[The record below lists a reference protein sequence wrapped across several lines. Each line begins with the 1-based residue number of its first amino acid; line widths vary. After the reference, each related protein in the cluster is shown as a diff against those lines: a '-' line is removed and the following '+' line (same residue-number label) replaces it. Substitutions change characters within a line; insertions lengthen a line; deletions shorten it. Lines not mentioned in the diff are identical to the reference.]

1 MNAKEKAYAEG
12 LDELSRASYEAAMAR
27 AEEEAATTGRY
38 TLDDDPRE
46 TYPNHATADFAA
58 SLKVAR
64 DRRSVVIYRDGNP
77 VGMRRY

>member
-12 LDELSRASYEAAMAR
+12 LDEISRARYEAAMAK
-27 AEEEAATTGRY
+27 AEEAAASGRY

-46 TYPNHATADFAA
+46 TFPNHATADFAA
-58 SLKVAR
+58 SIKVAHE
-64 DRRSVVIYRDGNP
+64 RRSVVIYRDGAP